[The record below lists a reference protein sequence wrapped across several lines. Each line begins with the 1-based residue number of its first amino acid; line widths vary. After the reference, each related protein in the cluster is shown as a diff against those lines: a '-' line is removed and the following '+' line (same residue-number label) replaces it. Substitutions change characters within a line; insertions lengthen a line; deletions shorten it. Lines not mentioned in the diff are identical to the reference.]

1 MAHKTLVI
9 QPVKYSEE
17 KTIRQS
23 QIYKGF
29 SSVNPNSRD
38 VRIYDFEL
46 IKQDLI
52 NQFSVR
58 KNERLMYPNFG
69 TVIWDSIFEPFT
81 EDLKTTI
88 AEDVTRIV
96 NLDPR
101 INAKTIDITEK
112 DFGII
117 LELTLEY
124 AGTNQIDVMT
134 LNFDKNSGLT
144 TQ

>member
-9 QPVKYSEE
+9 NPVKYSEE

-29 SSVNPNSRD
+29 SSVDSNSRD
-38 VRIYDFEL
+38 VRLYDFEL

-58 KNERLMYPNFG
+58 KNERLMYPSFG
-69 TVIWDSIFEPFT
+69 TVIWDSIFDPFT
-81 EDLKTTI
+81 DDIKTTI
-88 AEDVTRIV
+88 ADDVARIV
-96 NLDPR
+96 RDDPR
-101 INAKTIDITEK
+101 VNATTIDITEK

-124 AGTNQIDVMT
+124 VGTNQTDVLT
-134 LNFDKNSGLT
+134 LNFDKNLGLT

>member
-96 NLDPR
+96 NNDPR

-124 AGTNQIDVMT
+124 AGTNQTDVMT